1 VTDETIRDL
10 AARQQELGTVK
21 FITKPVDFDQ
31 LKVQLRQLSAALAG
45 PFYWQNLLSR
55 IKADLL
61 SRDCENRDRDHR
73 PFSRLH

>member
-10 AARQQELGTVK
+10 AARLQELGTVK

-45 PFYWQNLLSR
+45 PF
-55 IKADLL
+55 
-61 SRDCENRDRDHR
+61 
-73 PFSRLH
+73 